1 VNHNTFYVIDQ
12 ANDEGKYIA
21 YARKVPNCYNLVGI
35 FKPMTGFKIISV
47 NACDTW
53 REAQETAR
61 YWNDRHIENGRYAF

>member
-1 VNHNTFYVIDQ
+1 MNYNTFYVIDQ
-12 ANDEGKYIA
+12 TNDEGKSIA

-53 REAQETAR
+53 REAQEIAR
-61 YWNDRHIENGRYAF
+61 DWNDQYIQKGRYAF

>member
-1 VNHNTFYVIDQ
+1 MNHNTFYVIDQ
-12 ANDEGKYIA
+12 TNYEGKSIA
-21 YARKVPNCYNLVGI
+21 YARKIPNCYNLVGI

-61 YWNDRHIENGRYAF
+61 DWNDRHIENGRYAF